1 MFWVTLIS
9 CSAWFSLPEA
19 PKELTEIRASLTGNF
34 RDETPNIRRIGAVA
48 KTVGATVQ
56 AVRFDLQEG
65 FELTGALWTPSSP
78 ESVGFIVAHGHYGQ
92 GKSSAE
98 SQEIAHRLAA
108 RGAWV
113 LAVDSP
119 GVEETDVPGRRLHFS
134 EGVHN
139 RGLLV
144 AGGSSA
150 LSLQLDGLRRGV
162 DVLIE
167 LGAERVGVTG
177 ASGGAVAAY
186 YLAWLDDRVSAPA
199 LASPPPI
206 PREAAASGC
215 ACDHIPGHP
224 GPDPAVL
231 GQLQQP
237 SLWMADVNQ
246 PRPAGLASAA
256 SFEVFAGPH
265 SYTEPMQRRALDWFE
280 EHLDLPSGPWLE
292 TVPNLNLSTGPL
304 SEDAKSIADLKL
316 PGLEAWTPNPVEG
329 EVASIECKGKGPVV
343 MVLGGPAPEALQA
356 SGFRSCVLGMP
367 SPPGTT
373 WDESAWTESIGSGTV
388 RADAIAGAVRSMARS
403 HGAVAVWAHRCWG
416 IVASASDLPFVV
428 EDPVQ
433 TLADIDP
440 AQDPGW
446 VHVPGAWTGAVGKQL
461 ENALAMDDD
470 ASVLLTAIMAIQP

>member
-1 MFWVTLIS
+1 MTLIS
-9 CSAWFSLPEA
+9 CSAWFSPPTPL
-19 PKELTEIRASLTGNF
+19 KELTEIRSSLTGNF
-34 RDETPNIRRIGAVA
+34 RDETPKMRRIGS
-48 KTVGATVQ
+48 KFETEGAFVQ

-65 FELTGALWTPSSP
+65 FELAGALWTPSTP

-98 SQEIAHRLAA
+98 VQEIAHRLAA

-162 DVLIE
+162 DVLTE
-167 LGAERVGVTG
+167 LGVERVGVTG

-199 LASPPPI
+199 MASPPPI

-224 GPDPAVL
+224 GPDPGVL

-237 SLWMADVNQ
+237 SLWMADVDQ
-246 PRPAGLASAA
+246 PRPEGLAATA
-256 SFEVFAGPH
+256 TFEVFAGPH

-280 EHLDLPSGPWLE
+280 EQLSLPAGPWLE
-292 TVPNLNLSTGPL
+292 TVPNFDLSASPLGPH
-304 SEDAKSIADLKL
+304 AKSIADLEL
-316 PGLEAWTPNPVEG
+316 PGVEAWTPNPTEG
-329 EVASIECKGKGPVV
+329 EVASIDCKGEGPVV
-343 MVLGGPAPEALQA
+343 IVLGRSAPEELQA
-356 SGFRSCVLGMP
+356 AGFRACVLEMP

-373 WDESAWTESIGSGTV
+373 WNESAWTESIGSGTV
-388 RADAIAGAVRSMARS
+388 RADAIAGAVRSMARR
-403 HGAVAVWAHRCWG
+403 HDAVGIWAHRCWG
-416 IVASASDLPFVV
+416 IVASAAGLPFVV

-440 AQDPGW
+440 AMDPGW
-446 VHVPGAWTGAVGKQL
+446 VHVPGAWNGAVTNQL
-461 ENALAMDDD
+461 GSALAMGDDT
-470 ASVLLTAIMAIQP
+470 SVLLAALRTIQP